1 MIAYASRTGTA
12 ENIALMRAHGWRM
25 LVSAAND
32 LRHEGMP
39 YALDNGAWSY
49 HQKGLAFDE
58 RRYERAVDLL
68 AERADW
74 TVIPDVV
81 GNRDATLKLI
91 EKWLPMMPLARAP
104 RVLLAVQDGMT
115 PSDVA
120 PFIAKHGRRVG
131 IFLGGSDDYKLGP
144 MMRTWGDWCD
154 ETGVHYHVARVNS
167 ASRIRQCASSGAL
180 SFDGT
185 SVTRFARK
193 NIARLDAARRE
204 PIVLGDPLFDEDVEV
219 IDPDCGDPWCDYD
232 ADARFVHDEMDTYR
246 DDEPVTMMAGAL
258 RRLLVLRGERRE
270 GVRHGA

>member
-49 HQKGLAFDE
+49 HQQGRPFDE
-58 RRYERAVDLL
+58 TRYERAVDLL

-104 RVLLAVQDGMT
+104 RVLLAVQDGMV
-115 PSDVA
+115 PADVEG
-120 PFIAKHGRRVG
+120 FIRAHGRRVG
-131 IFLGGSDDYKLGP
+131 IFLGGGDAYKLGP
-144 MMRTWGDWCD
+144 MMRTWGAWCAAQ
-154 ETGVHYHVARVNS
+154 GVYYHVARVNG
-167 ASRIRQCASSGAL
+167 AGRIRMCAGAGAD

-185 SVTRFARK
+185 SVSRFARS
-193 NIARLDAARRE
+193 NIARLDAARRA
-204 PIVLGDPLFDEDVEV
+204 PIVVGDPLFDEDAEELE
-219 IDPDCGDPWCDYD
+219 PYCGDPRDYD
-232 ADARFVHDEMDTYR
+232 ADARFVLDELNTYR
-246 DDEPVTMMAGAL
+246 DDEEVTMCAGAL
-258 RRLLVLRGERRE
+258 RRLMELNRGRERH
-270 GVRHGA
+270 V